1 MIFCKKLFFF
11 ICLSCV
17 LLLNA
22 NFVLALE
29 VTYPTI
35 NIFGQSFSFNNADA
49 ASTNALGKFVCYLFG
64 LGTDIAAFI
73 AVVVI
78 AWGGIYYL
86 VSYGRGKFT
95 DEGKDWIK
103 AGVLG
108 LLIVVCASLIAYTIN
123 PNLNNCRVG
132 ILSAINLISPSVPTT
147 PPNVPITTYKEI
159 PIGTLTEN
167 LLTRTMDCY
176 GFDQSGN
183 PVDGDQES
191 DDGKNAAPTYLDH
204 DRADCLAQ
212 LVDGAQKKSQIIAT
226 LSDEI
231 TKLMNKCNCQTYGK
245 CENSCGGQCDQ
256 PDPAGCPYGPDHKCT
271 GKCVGV
277 ACQSPPFSTTP
288 PPPDCCPT
296 TSGVIDPTT
305 NKPLIDPTTGKE
317 LSVKGQIERGPIS
330 VAIDLNAV
338 AGGASTVTPPP
349 TAASRETGGPCKTQT
364 VDYKGLEELRSD
376 YNNNYGSIKNKI
388 EKEVQINEK
397 QTIIIDTGNCVTC
410 DSTTLSPTDYATC
423 QDKLDKCKKNSE
435 WGKLKLIDQLTYL
448 KGKID
453 SWADDSK
460 IKDDKNAL
468 DQAKSAL
475 SGCYLAMPYIDLAQ
489 TYEITKQQNKIILK
503 DPETFSDP
511 LTHKPIDPSKYCQGF
526 NYDKSSCF
534 KKCNDACPD
543 TSTEAMACYAGCPTC
558 PNNCLSCDPASAD
571 YNDCMTQRQVCEKQ
585 VTDCQNK
592 QERCIENC
600 YNSRPCPND
609 SGDNPSKTFGV
620 TKCNPNSTCQSGQI
634 CSDNGTG
641 TTTCGGVNNGIPC
654 SPGVDTSCPGGQTCN
669 PNTSTCGSD
678 NSTDTPQ
685 DCISSC
691 QNNCSADCA
700 KKYLPCSDEYNF
712 CQNQCE
718 NNGQCVLDNASDCL
732 FNTDKFQ
739 QCGQA
744 ANQGVDQGNINYCIS
759 NAYLCKNGS
768 NEYAGYSD
776 CVDSSISGC
785 SENKYSSSFLYDSFI
800 NHTPGCEKCPYPY
813 DSPEPGTACYSGT
826 NTKTSCLK
834 LCPET
839 TKCPASSNCP
849 DCSCD
854 QIDQTLKFSVPN
866 ISTSDASAGPINA
879 GYEGYSTQTQKVSAY
894 QIVGPQCN
902 GYSYNDDPL
911 TFYCEDV
918 VWNDPGREG
927 LGKTPIGAERI
938 CSKGQ
943 DVPVGQTVDDAENW
957 ADGLIKSADKMDQD
971 IQKVLTQAINIGNA
985 KKQTNG
991 VQDYCK
997 CAAKFDLNSPHP
1009 PPEVAGGPI
1018 CTTGC
1023 QYSQTYVPEQTQEIP
1038 DTMDDEGNV
1047 IPGYT
1052 IIIPAHWEC
1061 ACTFTPCSGN
1071 PCQQI
1076 TDYISM
1082 LWNDYRQLKL
1092 DFIDFYTT
1100 MLAEP
1105 RSDIMKELTYSRKT
1119 TNDCSLIGS
1128 TYGLLKERLLS
1139 CTRVEDEIISPIST
1153 NKMTKEEL
1161 AALVH
1166 IDPGQIDIPDNS
1178 TLNGYCY
1185 GKKLGKV
1192 LISSVPG
1199 MGGAA
1204 EGRGSLLG
1212 PEGTGTQP
1220 GLNGLTQPGLN
1231 GLTQPVTGVPAGV
1244 AGTGVDLNL
1253 TDNWFCCQ
1261 EWDKTPTTNNN
1272 HIYNIQK

>member
-22 NFVLALE
+22 SFVLALE

-49 ASTNALGKFVCYLFG
+49 TSTNALGKFVCYLFG

-123 PNLNNCRVG
+123 PGLNTCKLG
-132 ILSAINLISPSVPTT
+132 ILSVINLTSSVIPPP

-159 PIGTLTEN
+159 PIGTLTEA

-212 LVDGAQKKSQIIAT
+212 LVDGAQKKSQIIAS

-256 PDPAGCPYGPDHKCT
+256 PTTCREPPGYKCT
-271 GKCVGV
+271 GACVGI

-317 LSVKGQIERGPIS
+317 LSVKGQIEHGPIS

-338 AGGASTVTPPP
+338 AGGAGAVTLPP

-376 YNNNYGSIKNKI
+376 YNNNYGSIKNAV
-388 EKEVQINEK
+388 ETTARINGK
-397 QTIIIDTGNCVTC
+397 QVTIIKTGKCGTC
-410 DSTTLSPTDYATC
+410 DSTAADYATC
-423 QDKLDKCKKNSE
+423 KDKLDKCKKNSE
-435 WGKLKLIDQLTYL
+435 WGKLKLIDQLAYL

-460 IKDDKNAL
+460 IKDDKQAL
-468 DQAKSAL
+468 DRAKSEL
-475 SGCYLAMPYIDLAQ
+475 GSCYLAIPYIDLAQ
-489 TYEITKQQNKIILK
+489 TYEITRQQNKIILK

-511 LTHKPIDPSKYCQGF
+511 VTNKPIDASKYCQGF

-534 KKCNDACPD
+534 KKCNDLCPD
-543 TSTEAMACYAGCPTC
+543 TSTKAMACYAGCTAC
-558 PNNCLSCDPASAD
+558 PSNCSSCDPNAAD
-571 YNDCMTQRQVCEKQ
+571 YNDCINQKQACEKNLSN
-585 VTDCQNK
+585 CRNK

-600 YNSRPCPND
+600 YNSRPCPNT
-609 SGDNPSKTFGV
+609 SGDNPPKTFGV
-620 TKCNPNSTCQSGQI
+620 TKCNPNSACQSGQI

-641 TTTCGGVNNGIPC
+641 TTTCGGVVNNGTPC

-691 QNNCSADCA
+691 QNNCSADCS

-732 FNTDKFQ
+732 FNTAKFQ

-744 ANQGVDQGNINYCIS
+744 ASQGVDQGNINYCIN

-768 NEYAGYSD
+768 DEYAGYSD

-785 SENKYSSSFLYDSFI
+785 PANKYSSSFLYDSFI
-800 NHTPGCEKCPYPY
+800 NDAPGCEKCPYPY
-813 DSPEPGTACYSGT
+813 DSPEPGTACYSSTAKPGV
-826 NTKTSCLK
+826 SCLN

-839 TKCPASSNCP
+839 TKCPASSKCP

-1009 PPEVAGGPI
+1009 APEVAGGPI
-1018 CTTGC
+1018 CKTGC
-1023 QYSQTYVPEQTQEIP
+1023 QYSETHVPEQTQEVP

-1047 IPGYT
+1047 ILGYT
-1052 IIIPAHWEC
+1052 ITILDHWEC

-1119 TNDCSLIGS
+1119 TNDCSLVGS
-1128 TYGLLKERLLS
+1128 TNGLLSERLLN
-1139 CTRVEDEIISPIST
+1139 CTRVEDEIISPINT

-1166 IDPGQIDIPDNS
+1166 IDPSQIGIPGNN
-1178 TLNGYCY
+1178 TLDGYCY
-1185 GKKLGKV
+1185 GKKMGKV
-1192 LISSVPG
+1192 LIPS
-1199 MGGAA
+1199 
-1204 EGRGSLLG
+1204 
-1212 PEGTGTQP
+1212 
-1220 GLNGLTQPGLN
+1220 
-1231 GLTQPVTGVPAGV
+1231 
-1244 AGTGVDLNL
+1244 VDLNL

-1261 EWDKTPTTNNN
+1261 EYSKNPTTNNN
-1272 HIYNIQK
+1272 PIYNIQK